1 MKDVTLIVWLT
12 QLGLSVSLP
21 MCGFVLL
28 AVWLKNQFSWGNWV
42 IFAGIGIGLICP
54 YAKGGKIGLFG
65 GAGVG
70 KTVLIQELIYN
81 IATAH
86 SGYSVFT
93 GDY

>member
-42 IFAGIGIGLICP
+42 IFVGIGFGLIC
-54 YAKGGKIGLFG
+54 AIEGFLSALKAMSRISKGPKSESPPPVSFN
-65 GAGVG
+65 
-70 KTVLIQELIYN
+70 E
-81 IATAH
+81 H
-86 SGYSVFT
+86 E
-93 GDY
+93 

>member
-42 IFAGIGIGLICP
+42 IFVGIGFGLIC
-54 YAKGGKIGLFG
+54 AVEGFLSSLKAMSRIGKGRKNESPPPVSFN
-65 GAGVG
+65 
-70 KTVLIQELIYN
+70 E
-81 IATAH
+81 H
-86 SGYSVFT
+86 E
-93 GDY
+93 